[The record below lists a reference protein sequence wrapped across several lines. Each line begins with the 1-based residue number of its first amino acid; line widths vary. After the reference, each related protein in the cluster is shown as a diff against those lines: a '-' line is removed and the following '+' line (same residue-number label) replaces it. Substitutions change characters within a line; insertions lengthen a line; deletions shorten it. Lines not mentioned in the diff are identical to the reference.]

1 MRKPLP
7 DIFEVSTRQLRVKPE
22 NCVYVGDTISRDI
35 IGSKRAG
42 FACSIQICSKLTKE
56 KDAGVR
62 REFEPDYVIED
73 IYQVFP
79 ILRELMDKENQMF
92 SLGAAGSA

>member
-1 MRKPLP
+1 MWETPSPGISSARSGRVLP
-7 DIFEVSTRQLRVKPE
+7 AP
-22 NCVYVGDTISRDI
+22 SR
-35 IGSKRAG
+35 S
-42 FACSIQICSKLTKE
+42 
-56 KDAGVR
+56 
-62 REFEPDYVIED
+62 EPDYVIED